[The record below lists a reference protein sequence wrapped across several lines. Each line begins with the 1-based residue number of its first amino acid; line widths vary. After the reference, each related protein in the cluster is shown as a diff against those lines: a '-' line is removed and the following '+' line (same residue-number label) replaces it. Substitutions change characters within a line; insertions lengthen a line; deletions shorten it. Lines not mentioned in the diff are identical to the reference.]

1 MLPAMST
8 KADTSRGQRLRMAL
22 KAHRLSQGWI
32 SDQLGISKQAMA
44 DIVNGRVPGNK
55 HMTAIAKLLNV
66 PEPWLREGGDL
77 PAQLA
82 QSLGVT
88 TSVVESDP
96 TAITTYMINMLGD
109 RGGSERTEDGGHLPA
124 AIFATVR
131 GALLVLRAERVAFGR
146 STRDVD
152 QALRVLWQ
160 RQMTYPWSDAALQEL
175 TTQRTSDLGTD
186 AEPADA

>member
-8 KADTSRGQRLRMAL
+8 EADTSRGQRLRMAL
-22 KAHRLSQGWI
+22 KAHHLSQGWI

-55 HMTAIAKLLNV
+55 HMSAIAKLLNV

-82 QSLGVT
+82 QSIGAT
-88 TSVVESDP
+88 TSVLESQSP
-96 TAITTYMINMLGD
+96 SSTPYLMSMLGVGH
-109 RGGSERTEDGGHLPA
+109 GGERAEEVAHLPA
-124 AIFATVR
+124 AVFATVR

-146 STRDVD
+146 GTRDVD

-160 RQMTYPWSDAALQEL
+160 RQMTYPWSDAILQEL
-175 TTQRTSDLGTD
+175 TVQRTSDLGAD